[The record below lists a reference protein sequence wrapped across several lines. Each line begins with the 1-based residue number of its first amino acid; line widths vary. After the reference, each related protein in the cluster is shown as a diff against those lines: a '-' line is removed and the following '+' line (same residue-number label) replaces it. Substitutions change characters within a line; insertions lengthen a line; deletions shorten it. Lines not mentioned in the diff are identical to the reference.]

1 MKTATSV
8 CLVALFVATAN
19 AFAPSPLFGRSVRVA
34 PLFSSEPED
43 DEEGLDLN
51 LEEMFEM

>member
-19 AFAPSPLFGRSVRVA
+19 AFAPSPVFGRSVRVA